1 MVKVDDLVGLPFVN
15 GGRDPDVGLDC
26 WGLVMAVFKRYGV
39 DLMDFAVDAF
49 AFRAIN
55 TLIGEA
61 TISVA
66 WEEVY
71 KPCDGD
77 APLVVLIRIHPI
89 LVTHAGVFIGH
100 NRVIHTIENTNT
112 VISKVGVLGNHIV
125 GYYRRCS
132 QL

>member
-1 MVKVDDLVGLPFVN
+1 MVKIDNLIGLPFVN
-15 GGRDPDVGLDC
+15 SGRDPNVGLDC
-26 WGLVMAVFKRYGV
+26 WGLVMEVFKRYGV
-39 DLMDFAVDAF
+39 DLPDFVVDAF
-49 AFRAIN
+49 AFRTID

-61 TISVA
+61 AVSRT

-77 APLVVLIRIHPI
+77 APLVVLMRMHPV
-89 LVTHAGVFIGH
+89 LVTHAGVFIG
-100 NRVIHTIENTNT
+100 NSKIIHTMENTNA
-112 VISKVGVLGNHIV
+112 VISKVGILGNHIV